1 VKVVSPGYL
10 KEKQIVIPENSS
22 SSEAETIVSV
32 LLDNELAG
40 YIALL
45 FVGPGKVSIDKLI
58 GK

>member
-1 VKVVSPGYL
+1 M
-10 KEKQIVIPENSS
+10 
-22 SSEAETIVSV
+22 SV
-32 LLDNELAG
+32 ALFNAHRGDAFGNGERAALFLAG